1 MQRERIPFESGTSEV
16 LVREAELAPR
26 ALDPGP
32 QAPRTV
38 LVVEDDP
45 EIRDALED
53 LLDTEGYLVRSAENG
68 CEALRILETMPP
80 RECVMLL
87 DMMMPVMSGLELLD
101 VLERTH
107 RLDGIPVIVLT
118 ASSASN
124 VERARAV
131 LHKPAAVGRILSE
144 VASCFAELAGL
155 RAPV

>member
-1 MQRERIPFESGTSEV
+1 MQRERIPFEPGTTETPA
-16 LVREAELAPR
+16 REAQQTTGVRYPAR
-26 ALDPGP
+26 

-53 LLDTEGYLVRSAENG
+53 LLHTEGYLVRSAG
-68 CEALRILETMPP
+68 DGREALRILETMPP

-87 DMMMPVMSGLELLD
+87 DMMMPVMSGIELLD

-118 ASSASN
+118 ASSASS

-155 RAPV
+155 RAPI

>member
-1 MQRERIPFESGTSEV
+1 MPRERIPIEGTTEAPT
-16 LVREAELAPR
+16 REAELTRGVLSPAR
-26 ALDPGP
+26 E
-32 QAPRTV
+32 APRTV

-53 LLDTEGYLVRSAENG
+53 LLDTEGYLVRSAGNG
-68 CEALRILETMPP
+68 REALRILETMPP
-80 RECVMLL
+80 RACVMLL
-87 DMMMPVMSGLELLD
+87 DMMMPVMSGIELLD

-118 ASSASN
+118 ASSASS

-131 LHKPAAVGRILSE
+131 LHKPAAAGRILSE
-144 VASCFAELAGL
+144 VASCFAGLVGL

>member
-1 MQRERIPFESGTSEV
+1 MPREQISFEPGTTEAPT
-16 LVREAELAPR
+16 REAGLTPDVLSPTR
-26 ALDPGP
+26 

-38 LVVEDDP
+38 LVVEDDA

-53 LLDTEGYLVRSAENG
+53 LLDAEGYRVRSAGNG
-68 CEALRILETMPP
+68 REALRILETMPP

-87 DMMMPVMSGLELLD
+87 DMMMPVMSGIELLD

-118 ASSASN
+118 ASSASS

-131 LHKPAAVGRILSE
+131 LHKPAAAGRILSE